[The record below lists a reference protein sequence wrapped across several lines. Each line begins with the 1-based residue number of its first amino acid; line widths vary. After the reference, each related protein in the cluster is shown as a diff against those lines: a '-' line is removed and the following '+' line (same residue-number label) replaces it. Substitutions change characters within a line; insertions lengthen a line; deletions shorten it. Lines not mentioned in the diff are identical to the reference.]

1 MDKGIIFYTSNILDE
16 AIASD
21 VRQRLLNMH
30 LPIVC
35 ISLKPMDFGRNIVLD
50 LPPGITTM
58 TKQILTGL
66 EASTA
71 DVVFFCEH
79 DVLYHP
85 SHFDF
90 TPSRKDVFYYN
101 TNVWRWDYPKD
112 RYITYDHLRSL
123 SGLCVRRET
132 ALEHYRKRLKLIEER
147 GLQDTSREPVWIRKM
162 GHEPGKNR
170 SPIPELTEEWKSPE
184 SNIDIRHRGT
194 ITRRKCNL
202 ADFRRLPTGWKEAT
216 REQIT

>member
-16 AIASD
+16 KIASD
-21 VRQRLLNMH
+21 VRQRLLNAE

-35 ISLKPMDFGRNIVLD
+35 VSLKPMDFGRNIVLN

-71 DVVFFCEH
+71 EVIFFCEH
-79 DVLYHP
+79 DVLYHS

-90 TPSRKDVFYYN
+90 TPPRKDVFYYN

-132 ALEHYRKRLKLIEER
+132 ALEHYRKKIKLIEEK

-162 GHEPGKNR
+162 GHEPGKSR
-170 SPIPELTEEWKSPE
+170 SPIREITEEWKSSEP
-184 SNIDIRHRGT
+184 NIDIRHRGT

-202 ADFRRLPTGWKEAT
+202 ADFRRQPTGW
-216 REQIT
+216 RESTLENI